1 MNRSDSDPKL
11 LYQKAEAL
19 RKANKP
25 ADAQQQYLATIS
37 HTQAR
42 TEQRNQ
48 ATINRAG
55 TAHTRLK
62 VKLAALLM
70 APILILSAAY
80 AGYRYLDNDFATQQA
95 ETDPKDFLFVEWLTA
110 RQTKQVLSNLVQANP
125 NLSFDFSSSANAQ
138 TPTELLQSMTSAG
151 MQERFRQQET
161 TAEDENGGE
170 GTPEGNGSG
179 TFQCSLDSPPQ
190 CNDAPTA
197 PGKRRQDLQLVVNSY
212 RAVLDNERDCEKI
225 ESAIQ
230 SIAEQVRWRRSELD
244 IKSDLDS
251 VVLRCFSRQENHTK
265 AIQYSRMMQCS
276 GDVGA
281 INSSYWHLTANHHKS
296 GDIATAKTMYS
307 CFRQS
312 VDFIAR
318 TSPQPWRVASGHRE
332 SGALAWLYFND
343 LDTAVSELEAAR
355 NVLKKARNQS
365 PLLRSVSAEVDLD
378 LMETYVTANI
388 DPSTFAALHNDI
400 NNSGLLTDGY
410 KQIKDALAGIYYLQ
424 NNNRANATIALE
436 NVAERFKHLPEYI
449 CDWDWSGFQ
458 RGLNLSIEDPVTRQ
472 KADQLVVATDC
483 YVTQSADE
491 RIAKVRDVLQ
501 WLKR

>member
-11 LYQKAEAL
+11 LYQKAETL
-19 RKANKP
+19 RKANKSSE
-25 ADAQQQYLATIS
+25 AQQQYLDTIS
-37 HTQAR
+37 HTKDR

-48 ATINRAG
+48 ATISRAG
-55 TAHTRLK
+55 SAHNRLK
-62 VKLAALLM
+62 IKLTAFLM
-70 APILILSAAY
+70 IPVVLIGASY
-80 AGYRYLDNDFATQQA
+80 AGYRYLDNNFTELQA

-138 TPTELLQSMTSAG
+138 TPAELLQSMTTAG
-151 MQERFRQQET
+151 MQERFRQQT
-161 TAEDENGGE
+161 TPEDESGGS
-170 GTPEGNGSG
+170 GSTEGNGSG
-179 TFQCSLDSPPQ
+179 AFQCSLEAATVCNDSP
-190 CNDAPTA
+190 TA
-197 PGKRRQDLQLVVNSY
+197 TGRRRPDLELVVNSY
-212 RAVLDNERDCEKI
+212 RAVLDNEKDCAKI
-225 ESAIQ
+225 ESSIQAIGK
-230 SIAEQVRWRRSELD
+230 QVQWRRSEID

-251 VVLRCFSRQENHTK
+251 VALRCYSRQENHEK
-265 AIQYSRMMQCS
+265 AIQYSRKMQCS
-276 GDVGA
+276 EDVGA

-296 GDIATAKTMYS
+296 GDIETARTMYS
-307 CFRQS
+307 CFRES
-312 VDFIAR
+312 VAFIAR

-355 NVLKKARNQS
+355 NVLKRAGNQS
-365 PLLRSVSAEVDLD
+365 PLIRSVAAEVDLD

-388 DPSTFAALHNDI
+388 DSRTFAALHNDI

-424 NNNRANATIALE
+424 NNNNKGAAIALE

-458 RGLNLSIEDPVTRQ
+458 RGLNLSIEDPIARQ

-483 YVTQSADE
+483 YVEQSPDE
-491 RIAKVRDVLQ
+491 RIAKVQDVLQ